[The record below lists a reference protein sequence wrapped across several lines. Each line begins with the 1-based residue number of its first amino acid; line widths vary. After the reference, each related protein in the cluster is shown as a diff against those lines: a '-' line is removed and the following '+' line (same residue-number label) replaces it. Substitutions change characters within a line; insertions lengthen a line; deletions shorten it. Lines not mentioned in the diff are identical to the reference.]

1 MSTRTRTPKH
11 HRRPTVGMS
20 VAHALAW
27 VYALLLVVPLYYL
40 VVSAFKANQ
49 GIFATPLLPT
59 FSEGVANFLAAWEN
73 AALGKALLNSV
84 YVTLG
89 AEVVTLL
96 LALPAS
102 YAIARARGRVGTWL
116 ERVFGLGLLVP
127 TFAALVP
134 AVMLAVMFGLFHNK
148 TFLVLFYPATAL
160 PVSVILLTQFIRAIP
175 LELEESAAM
184 DGASRWAVML
194 RIILPLAGPGIVT
207 IFILN
212 FLNFWNEYLFALV
225 IAGPEESQRTAQVA
239 VPALVSLHVTQYGV
253 VSAGTVISMIPM
265 YAVFVLLRRRMETA
279 MLAGAVKM

>member
-1 MSTRTRTPKH
+1 MTTITRTTRH
-11 HRRPTVGMS
+11 HRPPTAGMA
-20 VAHALAW
+20 VAHVLAW
-27 VYALLLVVPLYYL
+27 AYALLLVIPLYYL

-49 GIFATPLLPT
+49 GIFAQPLLPT
-59 FSEGVANFLAAWEN
+59 FSEGVANFRAAWEN
-73 AALGKALLNSV
+73 AALGHALLNSV

-89 AEVVTLL
+89 AEVITLL
-96 LALPAS
+96 FALPAS
-102 YAIARARGRVGTWL
+102 YAIARARGRVGVRL
-116 ERVFGLGLLVP
+116 EQVFGLGLLVP

-134 AVMLAVMFGLFHNK
+134 AVMLSVMLGLFHNK

-194 RIILPLAGPGIVT
+194 RLILPLAAPGIVT

-225 IAGPEESQRTAQVA
+225 IAGPEVSQRTAQVA

-253 VSAGTVISMIPM
+253 VSAGTVVSMIPM